1 MNPAAATMSNPLRNA
16 FTFQIVILAA
26 TNVTLPLLSGIGG
39 GGRRAGKGGGGPAG
53 MLVGWNESGKML
65 ITPALGKC
73 RGEFFGD
80 IGRGGRAGARGCFG
94 RCGTSGVKF
103 NWRHTPR
110 KCPPDYQNPPKYNL
124 HSLESLTVPMHDSPV
139 TSPIFLKF
147 GIHQKRQHNE
157 S

>member
-1 MNPAAATMSNPLRNA
+1 MTHNEAGDL
-16 FTFQIVILAA
+16 FQKNTSTQLENLNKWWKSSTRRILKLIFFIR
-26 TNVTLPLLSGIGG
+26 VTLPLLSGIGG

-94 RCGTSGVKF
+94 RCGISGVKF
-103 NWRHTPR
+103 
-110 KCPPDYQNPPKYNL
+110 K
-124 HSLESLTVPMHDSPV
+124 SLTVPMHDSPV
-139 TSPIFLKF
+139 ASPIVSL
-147 GIHQKRQHNE
+147 
-157 S
+157 